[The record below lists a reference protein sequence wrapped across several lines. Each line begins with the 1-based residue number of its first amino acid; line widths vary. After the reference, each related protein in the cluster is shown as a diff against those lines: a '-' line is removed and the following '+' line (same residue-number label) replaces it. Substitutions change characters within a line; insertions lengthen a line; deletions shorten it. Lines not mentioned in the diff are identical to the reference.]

1 MENKSTYPIG
11 VFDSGIG
18 GLTVV
23 KSLMQLLPN
32 ENIVYFG
39 DTARVPYGPKS
50 NAVVREYTRDDVN
63 ILLQHNVKMIVVACN
78 TVSAVALDVV
88 MQMSSIPVIGM
99 IAPGAEF
106 ALKNSSSKQIGIIGT
121 VATIQSKAYENT
133 LLQLDSSVNCFA
145 KACPLFVSLAEEGM
159 FNHLATELIAKEYLA
174 PLLQQKI
181 DTLILGCTHY
191 PLLKDTISKV
201 TQGAVK
207 LIDSGEAAALKVKE
221 VLQQNNLLNEN
232 KDSPLL
238 QLFVSD
244 APEKISKLCEQ
255 FLGRKPGVIRQIHI

>member
-1 MENKSTYPIG
+1 MIQKVDKLLQNN
-11 VFDSGIG
+11 
-18 GLTVV
+18 LQM
-23 KSLMQLLPN
+23 SLIVEEYFHKLYFELLQLLPN

-121 VATIQSKAYENT
+121 VWCYC
-133 LLQLDSSVNCFA
+133 V
-145 KACPLFVSLAEEGM
+145 M
-159 FNHLATELIAKEYLA
+159 
-174 PLLQQKI
+174 
-181 DTLILGCTHY
+181 
-191 PLLKDTISKV
+191 
-201 TQGAVK
+201 
-207 LIDSGEAAALKVKE
+207 
-221 VLQQNNLLNEN
+221 QQNR
-232 KDSPLL
+232 
-238 QLFVSD
+238 
-244 APEKISKLCEQ
+244 CT
-255 FLGRKPGVIRQIHI
+255 